1 MAPKILTPP
10 DFHWYKIGVEA
21 DADAV
26 KVTLVPEQKTLS
38 ASLLEM
44 LTEGSD
50 ANAATV
56 PPIEKSGEVD
66 AFTL

>member
-26 KVTLVPEQKTLS
+26 KVTLVPVQNTLS
-38 ASLLEM
+38 ASLLVM
-44 LTEGSD
+44 LTAGSD
-50 ANAATV
+50 TNAATE
-56 PPIEKSGEVD
+56 PAIEKSGVVA
-66 AFTL
+66 AFTS